1 MKTCI
6 HCQQA
11 KPLEAFRK
19 SARMI
24 GGRENG
30 CKDCHNERRRARY
43 QADPSATLATNRK
56 WHQANREKL
65 NVHSREWRNRL
76 VVNRRTAKRRAEIE
90 GLADSYIRQLLS
102 NDGAIRHGDI
112 PQPLVEAQRELLKIK
127 RYIREHC
134 I

>member
-6 HCQQA
+6 HCKQS

-19 SARMI
+19 EPRMV

-43 QADPSATLATNRK
+43 TANPTPTLVTNGK
-56 WHQANREKL
+56 WRRSNQDKL
-65 NVHSREWRNRL
+65 NAYSREWRNRL
-76 VVNRRTAKRRAEIE
+76 DVNRRTAKRRMEIE
-90 GLADSYIRQLLS
+90 GLADSYIKQLLS
-102 NDGAIRHGDI
+102 NDGAVRHADI
-112 PQPLVEAQRELLKIK
+112 PQKLVEAQRELLKIK
-127 RYIREHC
+127 RYLRENS

>member
-6 HCQQA
+6 HCQQF
-11 KPLEAFRK
+11 KPLDAFRK

-56 WHQANREKL
+56 WFQANREKL
-65 NVHSREWRNRL
+65 NAYHREWRNGL
-76 VVNRRTAKRRAEIE
+76 DVNRRTTKRRTEIE

-102 NDGAIRHGDI
+102 NDGAIRHADI

-127 RYIREHC
+127 RYIREHS

>member
-11 KPLEAFRK
+11 KQLDDFRK

-30 CKDCHNERRRARY
+30 CKSCHNERRRARY
-43 QADPSATLATNRK
+43 QANPAPTLATNRK
-56 WHQANREKL
+56 WFQANQDQL
-65 NVHSREWRNRL
+65 NAYHRAWRKSL
-76 VVNRRTAKRRAEIE
+76 DVNRRTAKRRKEID
-90 GLADSYIRQLLS
+90 GLADSYIKQLLS
-102 NDGAIRHGDI
+102 SDGAVSHAAI
-112 PQPLVEAQRELLKIK
+112 PQSLVEAQRELLKIK
-127 RYIREHC
+127 RYLREHS

>member
-6 HCQQA
+6 HCQQS
-11 KPLEAFRK
+11 KPLDAFRK

-43 QADPSATLATNRK
+43 QAAPSATLSTNRK
-56 WHQANREKL
+56 WFQANREKL
-65 NVHSREWRNRL
+65 NAYHREWRNRL
-76 VVNRRTAKRRAEIE
+76 DVNRRTEKRRDEIA
-90 GLADSYIRQLLS
+90 GMSDSYVKQLLAGGVLS
-102 NDGAIRHGDI
+102 HSDI
-112 PQPLVEAQRELLKIK
+112 PQSLVEAQRELLKIK
-127 RYIREHC
+127 RYIREHS